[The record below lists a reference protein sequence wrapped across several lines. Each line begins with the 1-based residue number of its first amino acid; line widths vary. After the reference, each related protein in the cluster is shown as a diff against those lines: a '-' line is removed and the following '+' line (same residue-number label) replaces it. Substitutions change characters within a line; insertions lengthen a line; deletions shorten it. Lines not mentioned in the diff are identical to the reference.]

1 MPTKGG
7 ASVRTC
13 SGCGLDSRG
22 DERFCVECGTKLPEL
37 RGKEPV
43 TWQRRV
49 SRAILPLLPIASG
62 LVLGSAPPLGVIS
75 GINEIDREWNPQL
88 DESLLAVVIVVL
100 AFALSV
106 GLTLRFRLW
115 PGWFVLSAI
124 PAFLFWGWVLLVIVS
139 YRGD

>member
-1 MPTKGG
+1 MRCANCDAEIPE
-7 ASVRTC
+7 
-13 SGCGLDSRG
+13 SG
-22 DERFCVECGTKLPEL
+22 RFCVECGTKLPGP
-37 RGKEPV
+37 RGQEPV
-43 TWQRRV
+43 TWRRRV
-49 SRAILPLLPIASG
+49 SRAILPLLPLTTG

-106 GLTLRFRLW
+106 GLTHRIRLW

-124 PAFLFWGWVLLVIVS
+124 PAFLFSGWVLLVIVS
-139 YRGD
+139 YRGR